1 VRNFYNIQQL
11 KECFFKIKSDQTTS
25 EKSLSELNKTESKF
39 KSNHDHPSKI
49 QNSIIKEETHS
60 PRKEVNMCETI
71 KCSTCN
77 PSPFAE
83 TPEKDQLNQYNYI
96 FDLNHLPVFDENT
109 GEFFW
114 NQNETNWK
122 IARDSIL
129 RSDEGAGKSISLN
142 HGSLVSLSTS
152 FNQRNQEELE
162 LEQKWINF
170 KKDGNSNTF
179 IDELNS
185 ILKNFEIN

>member
-1 VRNFYNIQQL
+1 M
-11 KECFFKIKSDQTTS
+11 KECFFKLKADQTTS
-25 EKSLSELNKTESKF
+25 DKSLTILN
-39 KSNHDHPSKI
+39 SNKI
-49 QNSIIKEETHS
+49 VKNNENQAKLQSIKEETHS
-60 PRKEVNMCETI
+60 PKKDINMCETI

-83 TPEKDQLNQYNYI
+83 TPEKDHLNQFNHI
-96 FDLNHLPVFDENT
+96 FDLHHLPVFDDNT

-114 NQNETNWK
+114 NTNETNWK

-129 RSDEGAGKSISLN
+129 KSEEGGAKSISLN

-152 FNQRNQEELE
+152 FVQKNQEELE